1 MDNVRCHPIMMEFQ
15 SDFEVISIGDSND
28 EWLKEKMIWSY
39 CNHCGFLTFIYTLVI
54 LVFWFQQLNTALL
67 DIDSAHSRLLHHYI
81 DVNI

>member
-1 MDNVRCHPIMMEFQ
+1 MMEFQ

-54 LVFWFQQLNTALL
+54 LVFWFQQLNTA
-67 DIDSAHSRLLHHYI
+67 
-81 DVNI
+81 